1 MRFSDAL
8 TARLKQSPG
17 KPLITYYNETTGE
30 RSELSTTTYANWV
43 AKTANVL
50 CDELDIMPGDRVG
63 VTLGVHWL
71 TPVFMGAAWLCGAQV
86 VSKQVE
92 PELVVGGPELAE
104 QPHAL
109 ACSLHPFALAFP
121 APTKAHDFGLLWPSQ
136 PDLFLGNP
144 YDATDIQA
152 KTPVTDRVITDLDP
166 SLRHELFLDPFM
178 GGGSIVLIRDPDE
191 SKWPERMASEHATT
205 SVRR

>member
-109 ACSLHPFALAFP
+109 AC
-121 APTKAHDFGLLWPSQ
+121 
-136 PDLFLGNP
+136 
-144 YDATDIQA
+144 
-152 KTPVTDRVITDLDP
+152 
-166 SLRHELFLDPFM
+166 
-178 GGGSIVLIRDPDE
+178 
-191 SKWPERMASEHATT
+191 
-205 SVRR
+205 